1 MSSTPAQPKVN
12 IYEMVSDM
20 NRRALANSREHDA
33 KRALSDFTDQTVQEA
48 KAALDATPGNE
59 GLSQAVLVVLGAAP
73 TYEALRESL

>member
-1 MSSTPAQPKVN
+1 VSSTPAQPKVN

-20 NRRALANSREHDA
+20 NRRAIAHAREHDA

-48 KAALDATPGNE
+48 KAALDAAPGNE

-73 TYEALRESL
+73 TYEALQDAL